1 MPGERQDFYR
11 YAENPY
17 SRLLETHVERL
28 QTRLDHLTQ
37 LVPHLEQTSPD
48 AVPRVEAMRR
58 FYDQAISSNEE
69 LIDEFERMAESMP
82 AANED
87 SRDD

>member
-1 MPGERQDFYR
+1 
-11 YAENPY
+11 
-17 SRLLETHVERL
+17 
-28 QTRLDHLTQ
+28 
-37 LVPHLEQTSPD
+37 
-48 AVPRVEAMRR
+48 MRR